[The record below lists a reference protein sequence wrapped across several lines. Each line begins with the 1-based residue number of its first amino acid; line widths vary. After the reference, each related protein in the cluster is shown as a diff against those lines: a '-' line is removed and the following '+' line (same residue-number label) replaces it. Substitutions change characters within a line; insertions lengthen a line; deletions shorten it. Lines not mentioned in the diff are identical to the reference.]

1 MAAGRVDTYDQRA
14 ELLGSIR
21 LRNRTIAVLRIVVP
35 VIGVGALALMLGQ
48 IYLAGLARQY
58 GVAGIR
64 IDRGSIVVEAPQY
77 SGTGSNG
84 SRYLATAREARTP
97 VLGGNDIDMTDATL
111 ELLQG
116 DGITYFVS
124 ARTAKMNTATEVITS
139 PGLVD
144 VTGSDGL
151 VGTLND
157 VNADPRSDLVVSKGA
172 VDLLLPDGTTIA
184 ADNMVHDGKT
194 STFTFLNATVVVPDL
209 PEAEE
214 GAMSDVEGF
223 EDVTDLDLREAI
235 E

>member
-14 ELLGSIR
+14 DLLGSIR
-21 LRNRTIAVLRIVVP
+21 LRNRAIAVLRIVVP
-35 VIGVGALALMLGQ
+35 AIGLGALALLMAQ

-58 GVAGIR
+58 GVAGIS

-84 SRYLATAREARTP
+84 SRYLATASEARTP
-97 VLGGNDIDMTDATL
+97 LLGGNVMDMTDATL
-111 ELLQG
+111 ELLQA

-124 ARTAKMNTATEVITS
+124 AGTATMNTATEVIIS

-144 VTGSDGL
+144 VNGSDGL

-157 VNADPRSDLVVSKGA
+157 VTADPRSDSVVSKGA
-172 VDLLLPDGTTIA
+172 VDLLLPDGTTIV

-223 EDVTDLDLREAI
+223 EDITDLDLRETV

>member
-14 ELLGSIR
+14 DLLGSIR
-21 LRNRTIAVLRIVVP
+21 LRNRAIAVLRIVVP
-35 VIGVGALALMLGQ
+35 AIGLGALALLMAQ

-58 GVAGIR
+58 GVAGIS

-84 SRYLATAREARTP
+84 SRYLATASEARTP
-97 VLGGNDIDMTDATL
+97 LLGGNVMDMTDATL
-111 ELLQG
+111 ELLQA

-124 ARTAKMNTATEVITS
+124 AGTATMNTATEVIIS

-144 VTGSDGL
+144 VNGSDGL

-157 VNADPRSDLVVSKGA
+157 VTADPRSDSVVSKGA
-172 VDLLLPDGTTIA
+172 VDLLLPDGTTIV

-209 PEAEE
+209 PEAED

-223 EDVTDLDLREAI
+223 EDITDLDLRETV